1 MELIPVSGPWI
12 TQKEIDY
19 VTDAVSKAWFSNSN
33 MYHERFE
40 KSFADYLGVKYAI
53 CLPSCTSA
61 IHLSL
66 LALEV
71 GPGDEVIVP
80 DVTWIV
86 TSAPI
91 TYVGATPVF
100 ADIDPASW
108 CLSAKSFEKC
118 ITPKTRPSPTKS
130 IIL

>member
-80 DVTWIV
+80 DVTWIA

-118 ITPKTRPSPTKS
+118 IAPKTRPSPTK
-130 IIL
+130 